1 MIGERG
7 TQYPS
12 FIYKEGRLTMRA
24 KITITDTD
32 GDVVYKSNPHTLD
45 LELHDYNTGLNNVE
59 YVEKDATLIEKYD
72 GKVLLKTPIKVMVRK
87 EDE

>member
-1 MIGERG
+1 M
-7 TQYPS
+7 
-12 FIYKEGRLTMRA
+12 
-24 KITITDTD
+24 
-32 GDVVYKSNPHTLD
+32 
-45 LELHDYNTGLNNVE
+45 HDYNTGLNNVE